1 MDLFNSS
8 KLTSSPDTSQ
18 VKHVG
23 SSPHAILDQNQEHA
37 KTLLVTPTDEK
48 NTSTTTTAKKITKT
62 TSHNFLTQDLPV
74 VFPLRFPPSITL
86 RAPSVTLLAF
96 RYPLAFQIET
106 NGDETGTNDKL
117 NAVADPGE
125 GAGGPGP
132 GLPHIFRPK

>member
-23 SSPHAILDQNQEHA
+23 SSPHAIFDQNQEHA

-62 TSHNFLTQDLPV
+62 TSHNFSTQDLPV
-74 VFPLRFPPSITL
+74 ISPFPFPPSHH
-86 RAPSVTLLAF
+86 PSHSLLSQE
-96 RYPLAFQIET
+96 RRL
-106 NGDETGTNDKL
+106 GTSQVK
-117 NAVADPGE
+117 
-125 GAGGPGP
+125 
-132 GLPHIFRPK
+132 